1 MGTTQY
7 AELELSLER
16 QDADSF
22 AVDLRFTLPDSE
34 ADQRGKAENICIAID
49 ELRQLADDPA
59 AYGRRL
65 GQDFFAF
72 PGVREVLAVV
82 QSSGV
87 DLRFR
92 LSISPTDRD
101 LQGLR
106 WETLAD
112 PDAPQPGAPLL
123 MSERV
128 LFSRY
133 VDSRDW
139 RQVARRAKGDLRALV
154 VVANPSDLDS
164 YRLAPIDV
172 TGEIKRAR
180 DGMVGINKIDIL
192 GESDRATKPN
202 IIDRLKTGPDI
213 FYLVC
218 HGALIDGKSMLWL
231 EDDAGKAERVDGATV
246 VSWLSELK
254 QPPRLVVLIS
264 CQSAGTGDG
273 GTAVAAGTVEVD
285 ALGALGPRLGSA
297 GVPAVLAMHGNVTMS
312 TVEAF
317 MPKFF
322 SELQKDG
329 LVDRAVALAR
339 GAVRDRPDAWAP
351 VLYMRLKRGS
361 LWSQSGFAIDESGE
375 PYEGWPALLHRINAS
390 KCTPILGAGMTE
402 SLIGPRREVAQR
414 WAKTYRFPLAPDDQD
429 DLPQVAQFVYVN
441 QKDRQLLLDE
451 LRDSVRAGLLAQLG
465 NDITDE
471 LRNAPN
477 DALLLE
483 LGKRRWA
490 SNTDEPHWVLAQ
502 APFPIFVTTALDGLL
517 TEALKAAGKDPQ
529 EELFRW
535 NDDEGWPPL
544 LRETEPDYV
553 PTPEKPLVYHLFGHL
568 GVDHSLVI
576 TEDDYFDYLIGA
588 TKNRDQI
595 PHYVRAALAET
606 ALLFLGFEM
615 DGWDFRV
622 LFRSIMTQQVQRS
635 RRMQIAH
642 AGVQIDLI
650 EGQILEIDRA
660 RRYLESYFEDSN
672 IHIYWGSVEDFSRE
686 LRQQRGNTT

>member
-517 TEALKAAGKDPQ
+517 TEALKAAGKDPR

>member
-7 AELELSLER
+7 AELELNLER

-49 ELRQLADDPA
+49 ELRQLGDDPA

-123 MSERV
+123 MSERA

-273 GTAVAAGTVEVD
+273 GTTVAAGTVEVD

-361 LWSQSGFAIDESGE
+361 LWSQSGFASSESGQ
-375 PYEGWPALLHRINAS
+375 PYEGWPALLNHINAS

-402 SLIGPRREVAQR
+402 SLIGPRREIARR
-414 WAKTYRFPLAPDDQD
+414 WAKTFRFPLAPHDQE

-451 LRDSVRAGLLAQLG
+451 LGDAMRAGLLSHLG
-465 NDITDE
+465 NDIPQE
-471 LRNAPN
+471 LRDAPN
-477 DALLLE
+477 DVLLLE

-502 APFPIFVTTALDGLL
+502 APFPVYVTTALDGLL
-517 TEALKAAGKDPQ
+517 AEALQAVGKDPRQ
-529 EELFRW
+529 ELFRW

-544 LRETEPDYV
+544 LRDTEPDYV
-553 PTPEKPLVYHLFGHL
+553 PTPEKPLVYHLFGRL

-595 PHYVRAALAET
+595 PHFVRAPLAET

-615 DGWDFRV
+615 NGWDFRV
-622 LFRSIMTQQVQRS
+622 LFRSIMTQPVQLS
-635 RRMQIAH
+635 RRKRIAH

-650 EGQILEIDRA
+650 EGQHLEIDRA
-660 RRYLESYFEDSN
+660 RRYLQSYFEDSN

-686 LRQQRGNTT
+686 LRQQRGNKP

>member
-1 MGTTQY
+1 MTQY
-7 AELELSLER
+7 AELEISLER
-16 QDADSF
+16 QDSDSF
-22 AVDLRFTLPDSE
+22 AGDLRFTLPDSE
-34 ADQRGKAENICIAID
+34 ADQRGKAENLRFAID
-49 ELRQLADDPA
+49 ELHQLADDAA

-65 GQDFFAF
+65 GQDFLTF

-82 QSSGV
+82 QSKGV

-92 LSISPTDRD
+92 LSISPNDKD
-101 LQGLR
+101 LQALR

-139 RQVARRAKGDLRALV
+139 RHIAPRAKGDLRALV
-154 VVANPSDLDS
+154 VVANPSDLDTS
-164 YRLAPIDV
+164 KLAPIDV
-172 TGEIKRAR
+172 AGEIKRAH
-180 DGMVGINKIDIL
+180 DGMVGISKIDVL
-192 GESDRATKPN
+192 GESDRATKAN
-202 IIDRLKTGPDI
+202 IVDHLNTGPDI
-213 FYLVC
+213 FYVVC

-264 CQSAGTGDG
+264 CQSAGTGHVD
-273 GTAVAAGTVEVD
+273 TAVVPTTVEDD

-297 GVPAVLAMHGNVTMS
+297 GVPAVLAMHGNVTMA

-361 LWSQSGFAIDESGE
+361 LWSQSGFASNESGQ
-375 PYEGWPALLHRINAS
+375 PYEGWPALLNNINAS
-390 KCTPILGAGMTE
+390 KCTPILGAGITE
-402 SLIGPRREVAQR
+402 SLIGPRREIARR
-414 WAKTYRFPLAPDDQD
+414 WAKTYRFPLAPHDQD

-451 LRDSVRAGLLAQLG
+451 LRDSVRAGLLSQLG
-465 NDITDE
+465 NDVPQE
-471 LRNAPN
+471 LGNAPN
-477 DALLLE
+477 DVLLLE

-502 APFPIFVTTALDGLL
+502 APFPVFVTTALDGLL
-517 TEALKAAGKDPQ
+517 AEALKAVGKDPRQ
-529 EELFRW
+529 ELFRW

-544 LRETEPDYV
+544 LKDTEPDYV
-553 PTPEKPLVYHLFGHL
+553 PTPEKPLVYHLFGRL

-595 PHYVRAALAET
+595 PHFVRASLAET

-622 LFRSIMTQQVQRS
+622 LFRSIMTQPVQLS
-635 RRMQIAH
+635 RRKRIAH
-642 AGVQIDLI
+642 AGVQIDLV
-650 EGQILEIDRA
+650 EGQILEVDRA
-660 RRYLESYFEDSN
+660 REYLQSYFEDSN

-686 LRQQRGNTT
+686 LRQQRGNKP

>member
-1 MGTTQY
+1 
-7 AELELSLER
+7 
-16 QDADSF
+16 
-22 AVDLRFTLPDSE
+22 
-34 ADQRGKAENICIAID
+34 
-49 ELRQLADDPA
+49 
-59 AYGRRL
+59 
-65 GQDFFAF
+65 
-72 PGVREVLAVV
+72 
-82 QSSGV
+82 
-87 DLRFR
+87 
-92 LSISPTDRD
+92 
-101 LQGLR
+101 
-106 WETLAD
+106 
-112 PDAPQPGAPLL
+112 
-123 MSERV
+123 
-128 LFSRY
+128 
-133 VDSRDW
+133 
-139 RQVARRAKGDLRALV
+139 
-154 VVANPSDLDS
+154 
-164 YRLAPIDV
+164 
-172 TGEIKRAR
+172 
-180 DGMVGINKIDIL
+180 
-192 GESDRATKPN
+192 
-202 IIDRLKTGPDI
+202 
-213 FYLVC
+213 
-218 HGALIDGKSMLWL
+218 
-231 EDDAGKAERVDGATV
+231 
-246 VSWLSELK
+246 
-254 QPPRLVVLIS
+254 
-264 CQSAGTGDG
+264 
-273 GTAVAAGTVEVD
+273 
-285 ALGALGPRLGSA
+285 
-297 GVPAVLAMHGNVTMS
+297 MHGNGTMS
-312 TVEAF
+312 TVETF
-317 MPKFF
+317 MPTFF
-322 SELQKDG
+322 SELLKNG

-351 VLYMRLKRGS
+351 VLYMRLREGS
-361 LWSQSGFAIDESGE
+361 LWSQSGFASDESGE

-429 DLPQVAQFVYVN
+429 DLPQVAQFVFVN

-451 LRDSVRAGLLAQLG
+451 LRDAVRAGLLAQLG

-471 LRNAPN
+471 LRNVPN

-517 TEALKAAGKDPQ
+517 TEALKAAGKDPR

-535 NDDEGWPPL
+535 NDDDGWPPL
-544 LRETEPDYV
+544 LKDTDPEYV
-553 PTPEKPLVYHLFGHL
+553 PTPEKPLVYHLFGRL

-642 AGVQIDLI
+642 AGVQIDLV
-650 EGQILEIDRA
+650 EGRILEIDRA

>member
-264 CQSAGTGDG
+264 CQSAGSGDG

-517 TEALKAAGKDPQ
+517 TEALKATGKDPR

-686 LRQQRGNTT
+686 LRQQRGNST

>member
-451 LRDSVRAGLLAQLG
+451 LRDSVRAGLL
-465 NDITDE
+465 
-471 LRNAPN
+471 RNSETTSRTSSVTRPTMPCCWS
-477 DALLLE
+477 
-483 LGKRRWA
+483 WA
-490 SNTDEPHWVLAQ
+490 N
-502 APFPIFVTTALDGLL
+502 
-517 TEALKAAGKDPQ
+517 AAGQAIPTS
-529 EELFRW
+529 RI
-535 NDDEGWPPL
+535 GCWPRRP
-544 LRETEPDYV
+544 
-553 PTPEKPLVYHLFGHL
+553 
-568 GVDHSLVI
+568 S
-576 TEDDYFDYLIGA
+576 
-588 TKNRDQI
+588 
-595 PHYVRAALAET
+595 
-606 ALLFLGFEM
+606 
-615 DGWDFRV
+615 
-622 LFRSIMTQQVQRS
+622 RSS
-635 RRMQIAH
+635 
-642 AGVQIDLI
+642 
-650 EGQILEIDRA
+650 
-660 RRYLESYFEDSN
+660 
-672 IHIYWGSVEDFSRE
+672 
-686 LRQQRGNTT
+686 